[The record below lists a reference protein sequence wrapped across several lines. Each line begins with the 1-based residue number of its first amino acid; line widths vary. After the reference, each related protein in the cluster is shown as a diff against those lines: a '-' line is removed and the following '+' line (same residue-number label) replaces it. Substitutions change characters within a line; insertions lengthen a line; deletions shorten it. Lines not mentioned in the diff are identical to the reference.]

1 MSVQTQIDRINSAKT
16 AIGAAIAGKGVTV
29 PSGTKIDGMAA
40 LIGAIEAGGGSVQF
54 HMQTWT
60 PAEDVKMGNIEHGAG
75 FAPDIALVLSPAGW
89 PYYGDGT
96 RKKAVGIFAGVS
108 KSLANRLNLD
118 DSYGRKAFLTFNS
131 YNGAVGAANPSF
143 TETYIDT
150 VIGTGNKYYAGQTY
164 SLFLIKVG

>member
-1 MSVQTQIDRINSAKT
+1 MSVQTQIDRINSAKADILAALT
-16 AIGAAIAGKGVTV
+16 EKGVDTTGAGLADIAGLVAAIQ
-29 PSGTKIDGMAA
+29 
-40 LIGAIEAGGGSVQF
+40 AGGGDVQF

-60 PAEDVKMGNIEHGAG
+60 PAEDVNMGNIEHGAG

-118 DSYGRKAFLTFNS
+118 DSYGRKAYLAFNS
-131 YNGAVGAANPSF
+131 YNGAVGAVNPSF

-150 VIGTGNKYYAGQTY
+150 GFGTGNKYYAGQTY